1 MLFDALAAETYR
13 LMRNRLT
20 VFWSVVFVPLMF
32 AVGGVIYHLVNKT
45 QGDSVAAAA
54 GLPVTGAGSPLNLA
68 EFVTFGANQTANG
81 ALMTFMLIGA
91 ATVYAGDYRWETW
104 RLISARNSRTALI
117 LAKVGTMKLLAVAAS
132 VAMLIAAFVYFLA
145 QGLVFERPIT
155 FALGGAEAGDAALL
169 WLLSFVRL
177 VQYGL
182 IGLLT
187 AVVTRS
193 LLAAL
198 FVPWA
203 LGFGQSVLGAP
214 PVMMLLKLSPDGWPA
229 QLLMP
234 GLAYD
239 TLKNLVSPGIAQV
252 MSTDAALWPALVS
265 LMLWCAAPVGLALL
279 LFRRQDLSK
288 E

>member
-1 MLFDALAAETYR
+1 MLVDALASETYR
-13 LMRNRLT
+13 LLRNRVT

-32 AVGGVIYHLVNKT
+32 AVGGVIYHLVNKN
-45 QGDSVAAAA
+45 QGDAAAAAA
-54 GLPVTGAGSPLNLA
+54 GLPTTGAGSPLNLA
-68 EFVTFGANQTANG
+68 EFITFGANQTANG
-81 ALMTFMLIGA
+81 ALMTFMLIAA

-104 RLISARNSRTALI
+104 RLISARNNRVALI
-117 LAKVGTMKLLAVAAS
+117 LGKVGTMKLLAAAAS
-132 VAMLIAAFVYFLA
+132 VAMLVAAFVYYLA
-145 QGLVFERPIT
+145 QALVFERPPT
-155 FALGGAEAGDAALL
+155 FSLGAAEAGDAALI

-182 IGLLT
+182 IALLT
-187 AVVTRS
+187 AVLTRS

-203 LGFGQSVLGAP
+203 LGFGQSILGAP
-214 PVMMLLKLSPDGWPA
+214 PVMMLLKLHPDGWPA

-239 TLKNLVSPGIAQV
+239 TLKNLVSPGAARV
-252 MSTDAALWPALVS
+252 MSTEAALWPALAS
-265 LMLWCAAPVGLALL
+265 LALWCVVPLGLALL